1 MQSAGPGFVCRPIP
15 PATTP
20 ERAIQNLIT
29 VAELWSYAL
38 FVHPNLAGRSDEW
51 RAALLELLPAVLAAE
66 SDARLSEVVQQLLA
80 KLDDPATLV
89 RTTPAAAPEPA
100 PVVRDLDGT
109 LVVALA
115 GFDENNGDVERVSNA
130 LIEAE
135 RVIFDLRHVAHEHG
149 PLLGYL
155 FDMWGPSLC
164 GEPLRLPAMR
174 KRLMYGFP
182 SEVWFTSGQYYSA
195 FEIPDPPIV
204 RPRVEGKAPRI
215 AFVVDDAQ
223 LLPAIA
229 IPLVE
234 RGAGI
239 VSASPLDDSALAVPH
254 SISLP
259 GGATALLRTS
269 EPVYR
274 DGRPKLDAIVTRG
287 DPLVAAQASLARP
300 PRARRV
306 AVEPYSDRAGAIVE
320 RSQTPTTLPP
330 EAERLLAVVDL
341 WSTLDSFHAYPTLRP
356 RWGEALAEALVAARA
371 AQDMDAYL
379 RALMRLTARVE
390 DSHAGIVGE
399 LLDTTYGNAY
409 LPATLRVI
417 EGCLII
423 TELTDAE
430 RGEALRVGDVI
441 LEIDGVPIA
450 ELFSHWLPLV
460 AASRPNTHLYQAAR
474 WLSRGHAER
483 PVELLVD
490 RSGDRLSIAVTRSA
504 SSPSNTNAAPTWREL
519 DGGIG
524 YADLGR
530 LQPAEVPAMF
540 AALADTHAIIFDMR
554 GYPNGTAWTIA
565 PYLDRHIRPGRTRA
579 AAIDQPL
586 IYDGNVG
593 LYSKRVFQRLPEAE
607 VAHYAGRTSM
617 LTDERTLSQAEH
629 TGLFFAAANDTQF
642 VGTPSAGTNG
652 DITSHVLP
660 HGLYVRFTG
669 QAISHVD
676 GRSLQRVGLPL
687 ALEVAPTIA
696 GVRAGEDEVL
706 AAALALL
713 AQP

>member
-1 MQSAGPGFVCRPIP
+1 MTPDR
-15 PATTP
+15 AT
-20 ERAIQNLIT
+20 RNLIT

-80 KLDDPATLV
+80 KIGDPATLV
-89 RTTPAAAPEPA
+89 RTAPGAAPEPA

-115 GFDENNGDVERVSNA
+115 GFDENNGDVEQVSNA
-130 LIEAE
+130 LREAE
-135 RVIFDLRHVAHEHG
+135 RVIFDLRHVTPELA

-155 FDMWGPSLC
+155 FDLWGPSLC

-215 AFVVDDAQ
+215 GFVVDDAQ

-229 IPLVE
+229 VPLVE
-234 RGAGI
+234 RGAVI
-239 VSASPLDDSALAVPH
+239 VSASPLDESALARPH

-300 PRARRV
+300 PRPRRV
-306 AVEPYSDRAGAIVE
+306 AVEPYPDRAGAIVE
-320 RSQTPTTLPP
+320 RSQAPTTLPP

-379 RALMRLTARVE
+379 RALMQLTARVD

-399 LLDTTYGNAY
+399 LLDTTYGNGY

-417 EGCLII
+417 EGCLVV
-423 TELTDAE
+423 TSLTDAE
-430 RGEALRVGDVI
+430 HEALRVGDVI
-441 LEIDGVPIA
+441 LEIDGVPVA
-450 ELFSHWLPLV
+450 ELFATWLPLI
-460 AASRPNTHLYQAAR
+460 AASRPNTHLYQAAH

-483 PVELLVD
+483 SVELLVD
-490 RSGDRLSIAVTRSA
+490 RSGERLSIAVTRSA
-504 SSPSNTNAAPTWREL
+504 SSPSRTNTAPTWREL

-524 YADLGR
+524 YADLAR
-530 LQPAEVPAMF
+530 LQPAEVEAMF
-540 AALADTHAIIFDMR
+540 AALADTQAIIFDMR
-554 GYPNGTAWTIA
+554 GYPNGTAYAIA
-565 PYLDRHIRPGRTRA
+565 PYLDRHVRPGRTRA
-579 AAIDQPL
+579 AAIDQPQVF
-586 IYDGNVG
+586 DGYVG

-607 VAHYAGRTSM
+607 VPHYDGRTLM
-617 LTDERTLSQAEH
+617 LTDERTWSQAEH
-629 TGLFFAAANDTQF
+629 AGLFFAAANDTQF

-669 QAISHVD
+669 QAISHAD

>member
-1 MQSAGPGFVCRPIP
+1 
-15 PATTP
+15 
-20 ERAIQNLIT
+20 
-29 VAELWSYAL
+29 
-38 FVHPNLAGRSDEW
+38 
-51 RAALLELLPAVLAAE
+51 
-66 SDARLSEVVQQLLA
+66 
-80 KLDDPATLV
+80 
-89 RTTPAAAPEPA
+89 
-100 PVVRDLDGT
+100 
-109 LVVALA
+109 
-115 GFDENNGDVERVSNA
+115 
-130 LIEAE
+130 
-135 RVIFDLRHVAHEHG
+135 
-149 PLLGYL
+149 
-155 FDMWGPSLC
+155 MWGPSLC

-182 SEVWFTSGQYYSA
+182 SEAWFTSGQYYAA

-215 AFVVDDAQ
+215 GFVVDDAQ

-234 RGAGI
+234 HGAVI
-239 VSASPLDDSALAVPH
+239 VSASQLDQSAMAKPH
-254 SISLP
+254 AMPLP

-300 PRARRV
+300 PRPRRLV
-306 AVEPYSDRAGAIVE
+306 VEAYTDRAGAIVE

-356 RWGEALAEALVAARA
+356 RWDGALAEALIAAQA
-371 AQDMDAYL
+371 AQDIDAYL

-390 DSHAGIVGE
+390 DSHAGVDGE
-399 LLDTTYGNAY
+399 LIDTTYGDGY
-409 LPATLRVI
+409 LPAALRVI
-417 EGCLII
+417 EGCLVV
-423 TELTDAE
+423 TEVTDAE

-441 LEIDGVPIA
+441 LEIDGVPVA
-450 ELFSHWLPLV
+450 ELFATWLPLV
-460 AASRPNTHLYQAAR
+460 AASTPNTHLYQAAQ
-474 WLSRGHAER
+474 WLSRGDAER
-483 PVELLVD
+483 SVALFVD
-490 RSGDRLSIAVTRSA
+490 RKGDRISISVTRSA
-504 SSPSNTNAAPTWREL
+504 SFPKSTSTAPTWREL
-519 DGGIG
+519 EGGIG

-530 LQPAEVPAMF
+530 LQPAEVAPMF

-586 IYDGNVG
+586 VYDGYVG
-593 LYSKRVFQRLPEAE
+593 LYAKRFFQRLPEAD
-607 VAHYAGRTSM
+607 VAHYAGRTLM
-617 LTDERTLSQAEH
+617 LTDERSFSQAEH

-642 VGTPSAGTNG
+642 VGTPSAGVNG
-652 DITSHVLP
+652 DITSHLLP

-713 AQP
+713 ARVSAPARDRSGPRDRSAAP

>member
-1 MQSAGPGFVCRPIP
+1 M
-15 PATTP
+15 TP
-20 ERAIQNLIT
+20 ERATQNLIT

-38 FVHPNLAGRSDEW
+38 FVHPNLVGRSDEW
-51 RAALLELLPAVLAAE
+51 RTALLELLPAVLAAE

-80 KLDDPATLV
+80 KIGDPATSV
-89 RTTPAAAPEPA
+89 RTTPDAAPEPA

-115 GFDENNGDVERVSNA
+115 GFDENHGDVEQVSNA
-130 LIEAE
+130 LREAE
-135 RVIFDLRHVAHEHG
+135 RVIFDLRHVAPELA

-155 FDMWGPSLC
+155 FDLWGPSLC

-174 KRLMYGFP
+174 KRLMYGLP

-195 FEIPDPPIV
+195 FETPDPPIV
-204 RPRVEGKAPRI
+204 RPRVEDKAPRI
-215 AFVVDDAQ
+215 GFVVDDAQ

-229 IPLVE
+229 VPLVE
-234 RGAGI
+234 RGAVI
-239 VSASPLDDSALAVPH
+239 VSASPLDESALARPH

-259 GGATALLRTS
+259 GGARALLRTS

-287 DPLVAAQASLARP
+287 DPLVTAQASLARP

-306 AVEPYSDRAGAIVE
+306 AVEPYRDRAGAIVE

-356 RWGEALAEALVAARA
+356 HWGEALAEALVAARA

-379 RALMRLTARVE
+379 RALMRLTARVD

-399 LLDTTYGNAY
+399 LLDTTYGNGY

-417 EGCLII
+417 EGCLVV

-430 RGEALRVGDVI
+430 HEALRVGDVI
-441 LEIDGVPIA
+441 LEIDGVPVA
-450 ELFSHWLPLV
+450 ELFATWLPLI
-460 AASRPNTHLYQAAR
+460 AASRPNTHLYQAAH

-483 PVELLVD
+483 SVELLVD
-490 RSGDRLSIAVTRSA
+490 RSGERLSIAVTRSA
-504 SSPSNTNAAPTWREL
+504 SFPSRTNAAPTWREL
-519 DGGIG
+519 EGGIG
-524 YADLGR
+524 YADLAR
-530 LQPAEVPAMF
+530 LQPAEVAAMF

-565 PYLDRHIRPGRTRA
+565 PYLDRHVRPGRTRA
-579 AAIDQPL
+579 AAIDQPQVF
-586 IYDGNVG
+586 DGYVG

-607 VAHYAGRTSM
+607 VPHYAGRTLM

-706 AAALALL
+706 AAALDLL